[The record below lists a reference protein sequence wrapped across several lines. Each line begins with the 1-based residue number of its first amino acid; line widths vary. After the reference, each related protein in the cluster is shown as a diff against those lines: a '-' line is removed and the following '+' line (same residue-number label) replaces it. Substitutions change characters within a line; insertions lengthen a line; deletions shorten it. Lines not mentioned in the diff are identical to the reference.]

1 MIKNNY
7 GQPIYNEQ
15 DLFDLYMTNPT
26 IKLKHAV
33 IVDEVVPFDPALE
46 LENVPNLVKELTE
59 NINVSVE
66 DFDQILRSQWFM
78 PDEYKTF
85 DIAKFVLDQ
94 CTHEEELQRAGKEL
108 LMYEKRGLF
117 TLLQYMKY
125 LVDLMRKNNI
135 VWGVGRGSSV
145 SSFVLFLIGIH
156 RINSLHYDLNIEEFL
171 K

>member
-26 IKLKHAV
+26 VKLKHAV
-33 IVDEVVPFDPALE
+33 IVDEVMPFDPALE

>member
-94 CTHEEELQRAGKEL
+94 CTHEEELQQAGKEL

>member
-26 IKLKHAV
+26 VKLKHAV

-59 NINVSVE
+59 NINMSVE

>member
-156 RINSLHYDLNIEEFL
+156 RINSLHYDLNLSLIHI
-171 K
+171 

>member
-26 IKLKHAV
+26 VKLKHAV

-59 NINVSVE
+59 NINMSVE

-94 CTHEEELQRAGKEL
+94 CTHEELQRAGKEL

>member
-1 MIKNNY
+1 MNKNNY

-125 LVDLMRKNNI
+125 LVDLMRENNI

>member
-26 IKLKHAV
+26 VKLKHAV

-59 NINVSVE
+59 NINMSVE

-94 CTHEEELQRAGKEL
+94 CTHEEEL

>member
-26 IKLKHAV
+26 VKLKHAV

-59 NINVSVE
+59 NINMSVE

-125 LVDLMRKNNI
+125 LVDLM
-135 VWGVGRGSSV
+135 
-145 SSFVLFLIGIH
+145 
-156 RINSLHYDLNIEEFL
+156 
-171 K
+171 

>member
-26 IKLKHAV
+26 VKLKHAV
-33 IVDEVVPFDPALE
+33 IVDEVMPFDPALE

-59 NINVSVE
+59 NINMSVE

>member
-1 MIKNNY
+1 MITNNY
-7 GQPIYNEQ
+7 GQPIYSEQ
-15 DLFDLYMTNPT
+15 DLFDLYMTHPELNFKSN
-26 IKLKHAV
+26 IL
-33 IVDEVVPFDPALE
+33 VDKKISFDPSLE
-46 LENVPNLVKELTE
+46 LSKVPNLVEELVE
-59 NINVSVE
+59 LKLSVPE
-66 DFDQILRSQWFM
+66 FDEILRNKWFM
-78 PDEYKTF
+78 PDEYKNF

-94 CTHEEELQRAGKEL
+94 CTHDEEMQRVGKEL
-108 LMYEKRGLF
+108 LMYQKRGLF

-125 LVDLMRKNNI
+125 LVDLMRENNI

>member
-1 MIKNNY
+1 MNKNNY
-7 GQPIYNEQ
+7 GQPIYDEQ

>member
-26 IKLKHAV
+26 VKLKHAV

-59 NINVSVE
+59 NINMSVE

-85 DIAKFVLDQ
+85 DIAKFVLEQ

-108 LMYEKRGLF
+108 LMYEKTR
-117 TLLQYMKY
+117 TLYFVTIYEVSCRLNAKEQYSM
-125 LVDLMRKNNI
+125 
-135 VWGVGRGSSV
+135 GSWE
-145 SSFVLFLIGIH
+145 
-156 RINSLHYDLNIEEFL
+156 RIECI
-171 K
+171 

>member
-59 NINVSVE
+59 NINMSVE

>member
-26 IKLKHAV
+26 VKLKHAV
-33 IVDEVVPFDPALE
+33 IVDEGVPFDPALE

-59 NINVSVE
+59 NINMSVE

-125 LVDLMRKNNI
+125 LVDLMRENNI

>member
-26 IKLKHAV
+26 VKLKHAV
-33 IVDEVVPFDPALE
+33 IVDEVMPFDPALE

-59 NINVSVE
+59 NINMSVE

-156 RINSLHYDLNIEEFL
+156 RINSIYYDLDVEEFL

>member
-26 IKLKHAV
+26 VKLKHAV

-59 NINVSVE
+59 NINLSVE

>member
-1 MIKNNY
+1 MNKNNY

>member
-156 RINSLHYDLNIEEFL
+156 RINSLHYDLNIEDF
-171 K
+171 

>member
-1 MIKNNY
+1 MITNNY

-15 DLFDLYMTNPT
+15 DLFDLYMTNPNLNLANGIFVDKT
-26 IKLKHAV
+26 I
-33 IVDEVVPFDPALE
+33 PFDPELE
-46 LENVPNLVKELTE
+46 LENIPQLVEELTD
-59 NINVSVE
+59 NVNLSVE
-66 DFDQILRSQWFM
+66 EFDKILRNNWFM
-78 PDEYKTF
+78 PDEYKQF

-94 CTHEEELQRAGKEL
+94 CTHDEELQRAGKEL
-108 LMYEKRGLF
+108 LMFQKRGLY

-125 LVDLMRKNNI
+125 LVDLMRANNI

>member
-1 MIKNNY
+1 
-7 GQPIYNEQ
+7 
-15 DLFDLYMTNPT
+15 MTNPT

>member
-1 MIKNNY
+1 MNKNNY

-26 IKLKHAV
+26 VKLKHAV

-59 NINVSVE
+59 NINMSVE

>member
-33 IVDEVVPFDPALE
+33 IVDEVMPFDPALE

-59 NINVSVE
+59 NINMSVE

>member
-85 DIAKFVLDQ
+85 DIATK
-94 CTHEEELQRAGKEL
+94 
-108 LMYEKRGLF
+108 
-117 TLLQYMKY
+117 
-125 LVDLMRKNNI
+125 
-135 VWGVGRGSSV
+135 
-145 SSFVLFLIGIH
+145 
-156 RINSLHYDLNIEEFL
+156 
-171 K
+171 